1 MRCSVAFIG
10 GSNNSAL
17 GMCFLFPVRLFIP
30 YSLAK
35 HLLCARRFA
44 GDCFSK
50 HEPSQV
56 GAKSQIKTEWSSY
69 FQPFSGRLSKRRG
82 ERASAVVR
90 ELDIHSP
97 FFGLQ
102 HPGFPLGVTHFIVSR
117 SSGTVSQGTWP
128 LPWPRDEPMVKTKHQ
143 TLDVGLVTLCQRDAG
158 QKAPCRFPAP
168 EESP

>member
-1 MRCSVAFIG
+1 MDLLKRPITGRLLLVRCSVAFTG

-35 HLLCARRFA
+35 HLLCARHFA
-44 GDCFSK
+44 RDCLSK
-50 HEPSQV
+50 DEPLQV

-82 ERASAVVR
+82 ERASAVFK

-102 HPGFPLGVTHFIVSR
+102 HPGFPLGGHPLYCEPLQWDCQSR
-117 SSGTVSQGTWP
+117 HLAPP
-128 LPWPRDEPMVKTKHQ
+128 LAK
-143 TLDVGLVTLCQRDAG
+143 G
-158 QKAPCRFPAP
+158 
-168 EESP
+168 